1 VETGGGEHHVGGGGP
16 TSQRDTADYSAASCA
31 APPHAPTP
39 PAGSGQ
45 LTSTLVVQE
54 IVKPNATAGSG
65 VSW

>member
-39 PAGSGQ
+39 LAGGSQ
-45 LTSTLVVQE
+45 LTPALVAQE
-54 IVKPNATAGSG
+54 ILEPSATAGSG